1 MVVSQIGKPESHLL
15 GMASRAIPVLGCA
28 IEEPGLVSSAVRSS
42 VRPGQQLKQLRN
54 RLGITTREVEE
65 LSRKIG
71 EESANAEFCISNAW
85 LTQVENGDSVPS
97 IYKIFSL
104 SAIYRVRFHDLL
116 RIFHVDPDDIA
127 RYQLDL
133 PLQNTNLVTFELP
146 DPQKGIQFPV
156 RFDRGFSLDKTSLIS
171 RMVEVW
177 GEVPVSL
184 IQRLNVRH
192 CQYGYIGLEDFTM
205 DPILHPGA
213 FVQIDT
219 NMNRVQPSAW
229 RTEFDR
235 PIYFVELREGYACS
249 WCEVG
254 GSQITLLPHPLS
266 ACPVRRFAY
275 PDDAEI
281 IGQVTAVA
289 MRLVPPDSSGNGSPK
304 SPKQS

>member
-1 MVVSQIGKPESHLL
+1 VGPTVH
-15 GMASRAIPVLGCA
+15 
-28 IEEPGLVSSAVRSS
+28 SS
-42 VRPGQQLKQLRN
+42 VRPGEQLKEIRN
-54 RLGITTREVEE
+54 RLGVTTREVEE
-65 LSRKIG
+65 LSRKIAHD
-71 EESANAEFCISNAW
+71 SANEEFCISNAW
-85 LTQVENGDSVPS
+85 LTQIENGNSVPS
-97 IYKIFSL
+97 IYKFFSL

-116 RIFHVDPDDIA
+116 RIFHVDLDAIV
-127 RYQLDL
+127 RYQLEL
-133 PLQNTNLVTFELP
+133 PLYNTNLVTIEVP
-146 DPQKGIQFPV
+146 DPQKPIRFPV
-156 RFDRGFSLDKTSLIS
+156 RFDPGFSLGKTSLIS

-184 IQRLNVRH
+184 IQRLDVRH
-192 CQYGYIGLEDFTM
+192 CQYGYIGMDDFTM

-219 NMNRVQPSAW
+219 DLNRVHPSAW

-266 ACPVRRFAY
+266 ACSVRRFAY

-281 IGQVTAVA
+281 IGQVTGVA
-289 MRLVPPDSSGNGSPK
+289 MRLVRPTGSSGNGSPK
-304 SPKQS
+304 SPKQP

>member
-1 MVVSQIGKPESHLL
+1 VN
-15 GMASRAIPVLGCA
+15 
-28 IEEPGLVSSAVRSS
+28 SSL
-42 VRPGQQLKQLRN
+42 RPGEQIKEIRN
-54 RLGITTREVEE
+54 RLGVTTREVEE
-65 LSRKIG
+65 LSRKIAQDSGNG
-71 EESANAEFCISNAW
+71 EFSISNAW
-85 LTQVENGDSVPS
+85 LTQIENGKSVPS
-97 IYKIFSL
+97 IYKFFSL
-104 SAIYRVRFHDLL
+104 SAIYRVRFLDLL
-116 RIFHVDPDDIA
+116 RIFHVDLDDIA
-127 RYQLDL
+127 RFQIDL
-133 PLQNTNLVTFELP
+133 PLHKTNLVTLEVP
-146 DPQKGIQFPV
+146 DPQKEIRFPV
-156 RFDRGFSLDKTSLIS
+156 RFDPGFSLARTSLIS

-184 IQRLNVRH
+184 IQRLDVRH

-219 NMNRVQPSAW
+219 DLNRVQPSAW

-275 PDDAEI
+275 PNDAEI
-281 IGQVTAVA
+281 IGQVTGVA
-289 MRLVPPDSSGNGSPK
+289 MRLVRPVESSGNGSPR
-304 SPKQS
+304 SPKQF